1 MKKCGLNSIMTFK
14 LLYHPD
20 VKKVDLP
27 RIGKKSREMIKRAIE
42 ERLSTHPEVYGKP
55 LQRTLKGYWKLR
67 VGHYRI
73 VFKVHGDEIHIL
85 AIIHRKHVYKKVKK
99 RTS

>member
-1 MKKCGLNSIMTFK
+1 MDRSPYA

-27 RIGKKSREMIKRAIE
+27 KIDRKIKSRIKTAIE
-42 ERLSTHPEVYGKP
+42 ERLLVQPELYARP

-67 VGHYRI
+67 VGDYRI
-73 VFKVHGDEIHIL
+73 VFKFDQDR
-85 AIIHRKHVYKKVKK
+85 IIVFGII
-99 RTS
+99 